1 MYSFTLYRLS
11 ASASVL
17 SPVDA
22 FVLME
27 EAGARE
33 LCAYINSALQSVKR
47 VVHGTALLTPAIQ
60 ATGGTLIAGKVR
72 V

>member
-1 MYSFTLYRLS
+1 
-11 ASASVL
+11 
-17 SPVDA
+17 
-22 FVLME
+22 ME

-60 ATGGTLIAGKVR
+60 ATGGALIAGKVR